1 MKLSDSKIH
10 EKLDRIALVENIKTS
25 LLTEVRK
32 LCLVLAKNKTES
44 QEKLKRSTNNFNEII
59 RFLNRGFDKE
69 RISYQSTVEIL
80 RKLEHSLR
88 DTINKY
94 ENAQATAE
102 VLQEELKETKRQ
114 LHSTQRELQ
123 EQVRVNVATNSFSG
137 FACTEI

>member
-59 RFLNRGFDKE
+59 RYLNRGFDKE